1 MKKQIMKIG
10 GQYAASF
17 WKMKGRYFQEVAED
31 AKDWDAAFLY
41 ADGRALDEAL
51 EVCRVSWV
59 EWRIQKDNSLLSRWA
74 YCEKMDCY
82 IVFFEMLAVYL
93 GIEKEA

>member
-10 GQYAASF
+10 GKYASSF
-17 WKMKGRYFQEVAED
+17 WKMKGRYFEEVAEG

-41 ADGRALDEAL
+41 ADERALDEAFD
-51 EVCRVSWV
+51 VCRESWKQ
-59 EWRIQKDNSLLSRWA
+59 WKKQKDNFILSRWA
-74 YCEKMDCY
+74 YCDKMNCY
-82 IVFFEMLAVYL
+82 IVFFEMAAVYL